1 MTNQKSSLH
10 AIFLT
15 IFAGREKRISESTR
29 KEQPEKMWLLFCLA
43 DWLCALFPSPCGV
56 LVLKFRKISR
66 ENTAGQSP
74 RRIHIIYCALIE
86 SSMNLLP
93 SLAFWRTSSVMSAP
107 ASTMTTPLSILMV
120 RVAFLPRRKR
130 R

>member
-1 MTNQKSSLH
+1 MPDQKNRFMPFSLM
-10 AIFLT
+10 
-15 IFAGREKRISESTR
+15 IFAGRKKRISESTR

-43 DWLCALFPSPCGV
+43 DWLGAWVPSPCGDM
-56 LVLKFRKISR
+56 VLKFRKISR

-93 SLAFWRTSSVMSAP
+93 SLAF
-107 ASTMTTPLSILMV
+107 
-120 RVAFLPRRKR
+120 
-130 R
+130 